1 MTGDIAIANIFAQSH
16 GGQVAGAAGQHV
28 LGAGGRVRGPRDG
41 AVQGVE
47 GEGVAR
53 HGGAPLQEPGQV
65 SSSCLQGYDDMIVM
79 YKCANILDQSSGN
92 V

>member
-1 MTGDIAIANIFAQSH
+1 MTGDIANIFVQSH

-28 LGAGGRVRGPRDG
+28 LGAGGRVRGPGDG

-65 SSSCLQGYDDMIVM
+65 SCSCLQGYDDMI
-79 YKCANILDQSSGN
+79 ANMRISILDQSSGN
-92 V
+92 A